1 MKIIKYNEYLENDI
15 RLKLKDKKYYINKIL
30 LDAEK
35 GILPEESFDSK
46 KEFLKFYRYLN
57 FDDKRSVIFAETRA
71 EKIAKKIKYEE
82 ENRKHIIDTI
92 MNGLKNGISMM
103 DTIKKEFPDI
113 NIDEILNFLTDEDKQ
128 LINKY
133 HKKMSNSPKNIK
145 NYNREIKSE
154 RNKDS
159 VVDPTE
165 NFYDSLPYMQ
175 YSDKIRKLNKE

>member
-71 EKIAKKIKYEE
+71 KNSKK
-82 ENRKHIIDTI
+82 N
-92 MNGLKNGISMM
+92 
-103 DTIKKEFPDI
+103 
-113 NIDEILNFLTDEDKQ
+113 
-128 LINKY
+128 
-133 HKKMSNSPKNIK
+133 
-145 NYNREIKSE
+145 
-154 RNKDS
+154 
-159 VVDPTE
+159 
-165 NFYDSLPYMQ
+165 
-175 YSDKIRKLNKE
+175 